1 MLSKNVIFSELLT
14 SCALLAGN
22 AQTKTF
28 TVTARNLDG
37 KNNVVVS
44 RSFDGIMLPLQQ
56 PLTFNRDSSVAF
68 DFSGASLE
76 HIFMFVEGDIP
87 PNAPRS
93 VSVYPVSPTGHL
105 SINPRAD
112 ILFDLYGQED
122 IERAAVGAAAAPYDL
137 FVKYVTRRGDPL
149 SLRSDSVAVSAERK
163 IMNFTDSLVNVID
176 RVREPLRTA
185 LRQEMALN
193 TLYFWN
199 QIFFGRTSNLDSY
212 ENLSPEMAAWVEA
225 DKRLTRWA
233 DLDNEANALSLR
245 FADVASS
252 DWSKRL
258 SENELNKI
266 WEAGEE
272 ARLKKQFDFYARN
285 YAGKARE
292 SLLANLIYKDTKDA
306 RFSVGLDSLYAEF
319 SKLYPASAV
328 SPFLES
334 AVSKNVAVNSSSKED
349 PDMRFIETAENFTLD
364 SIIGKFRGKP
374 VIVDVWATWCGPC
387 RKSFEHAALV
397 HEFAKEK
404 GLELLYI
411 SIDEG
416 SDRETAV
423 RKLVRSYG
431 LKGNHLIMTPA
442 LKQEI
447 HSKFGSDGY
456 LVIPNVALFDSEG
469 RLVRRRF
476 SESEDVQSL
485 IKAIDSA
492 LLSPADP
499 E

>member
-1 MLSKNVIFSELLT
+1 ME
-14 SCALLAGN
+14 
-22 AQTKTF
+22 
-28 TVTARNLDG
+28 
-37 KNNVVVS
+37 VS

-105 SINPRAD
+105 SINPCAD
-112 ILFDLYGQED
+112 ILFDLYGQDE
-122 IERAAVGAAAAPYDL
+122 IERAAVGAAEAPYDL
-137 FVKYVTRRGDPL
+137 FVKYVTRSGDPL

-199 QIFFGRTSNLDSY
+199 QIFFGRTSNLDSC

-233 DLDNEANALSLR
+233 DLGNEANALSLR

-292 SLLANLIYKDTKDA
+292 SLLANLHD
-306 RFSVGLDSLYAEF
+306 
-319 SKLYPASAV
+319 
-328 SPFLES
+328 
-334 AVSKNVAVNSSSKED
+334 
-349 PDMRFIETAENFTLD
+349 
-364 SIIGKFRGKP
+364 
-374 VIVDVWATWCGPC
+374 CC
-387 RKSFEHAALV
+387 R
-397 HEFAKEK
+397 
-404 GLELLYI
+404 
-411 SIDEG
+411 D
-416 SDRETAV
+416 
-423 RKLVRSYG
+423 
-431 LKGNHLIMTPA
+431 
-442 LKQEI
+442 
-447 HSKFGSDGY
+447 
-456 LVIPNVALFDSEG
+456 LF
-469 RLVRRRF
+469 
-476 SESEDVQSL
+476 
-485 IKAIDSA
+485 
-492 LLSPADP
+492 
-499 E
+499 